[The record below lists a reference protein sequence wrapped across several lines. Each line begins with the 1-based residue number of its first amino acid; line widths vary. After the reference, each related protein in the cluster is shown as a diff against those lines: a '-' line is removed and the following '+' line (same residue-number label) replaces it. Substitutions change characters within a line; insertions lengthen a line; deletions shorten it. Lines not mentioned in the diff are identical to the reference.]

1 MSLMIPM
8 KQYLF
13 LYIKTD
19 KQTTPTPEKGKQKQ
33 DYLRKNNEL
42 QKVFSLSF
50 FGS

>member
-19 KQTTPTPEKGKQKQ
+19 KQTTPTPEKRKQKQ
-33 DYLRKNNEL
+33 DYIRNNNEL
-42 QKVFSLSF
+42 QKVFSVSF
-50 FGS
+50 FCS